1 MTPDAPPI
9 ILAIDDDPVIL
20 NLTVGL
26 LRKKYRLR
34 PFTSGLTAFK
44 YLALPTGRAD
54 LILLDYQMPDL
65 SGPEII
71 ARLRSDPAT
80 AGLPVIFLT
89 GLGEEGDGAEMLK
102 LGAVDYLKKPPAPA
116 ELLRKVELHLRAA
129 GEAPK

>member
-34 PFTSGLTAFK
+34 PFTSGHTAFK
-44 YLALPTGRAD
+44 YLALPEGRAD
-54 LILLDYQMPDL
+54 LVLLDYQLPDL
-65 SGPEII
+65 SGPEIM

-80 AGLPVIFLT
+80 AGIPVIFLT
-89 GLGEEGDGAEMLK
+89 GLGEEGDAAEILK
-102 LGAVDYLKKPPAPA
+102 LGAVDYLKKPPLPA
-116 ELLRKVELHLRAA
+116 DLLSKVEFHLSAA
-129 GEAPK
+129 GEPRK

>member
-1 MTPDAPPI
+1 MITEAPPI

-44 YLALPTGRAD
+44 YLALPAGRAD
-54 LILLDYQMPDL
+54 LILLDYHLPDL
-65 SGPEII
+65 SGPEIM

-80 AGLPVIFLT
+80 AGIPVIFLT
-89 GLGEEGDGAEMLK
+89 GLSEEGDAAEIMK
-102 LGAVDYLKKPPAPA
+102 LGAVDYLKKPPAA
-116 ELLRKVELHLRAA
+116 ADLLSKVELHLRTN
-129 GEAPK
+129 P